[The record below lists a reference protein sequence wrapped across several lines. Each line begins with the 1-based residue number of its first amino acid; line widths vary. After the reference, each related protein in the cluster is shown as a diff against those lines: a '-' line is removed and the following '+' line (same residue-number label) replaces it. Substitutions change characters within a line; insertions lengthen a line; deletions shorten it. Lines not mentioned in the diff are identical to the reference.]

1 MALSRQDQHRVD
13 LLKKA
18 SAHLRETG
26 APTELADSV
35 DFVLTD
41 EGARFVSR
49 LRWKDLEEES
59 PNLAIR
65 MPRVVRDEIKANV
78 QKKDEAMKKDGSTA
92 ALKKGTSLS
101 MEAAAA
107 LNAFL
112 TDEYTPLRPVRGEH
126 EGPVANLNIRVN
138 ADLRRRVDEYGQ
150 KLLADGELD
159 WAPITS
165 QVLRSWLIDNFTT
178 LPDPE

>member
-18 SAHLRETG
+18 SAHLRNTG

-49 LRWKDLEEES
+49 LRWKDLEQES
-59 PNLAIR
+59 PNLAVR
-65 MPRVVRDEIKANV
+65 MPRALRDEIKTTV
-78 QKKDEAMKKDGSTA
+78 QQ
-92 ALKKGTSLS
+92 KGTSITT
-101 MEAAAA
+101 EAAAA

-112 TDEYTPLRPVRGEH
+112 ADEYTPLRPVRGEH

-178 LPDPE
+178 LSDPE

>member
-18 SAHLRETG
+18 SAHLRDTG

-49 LRWKDLEEES
+49 LRWKDLEQES
-59 PNLAIR
+59 PNLAVR
-65 MPRVVRDEIKANV
+65 MPRALRDEIKTTV
-78 QKKDEAMKKDGSTA
+78 QQ
-92 ALKKGTSLS
+92 KGTSLPV
-101 MEAAAA
+101 EAAAA

>member
-1 MALSRQDQHRVD
+1 MPLSRQDQYRVD

-18 SAHLRETG
+18 SAHLRNTG
-26 APTELADSV
+26 APTELAESV

-41 EGARFVSR
+41 EGANFVSR
-49 LRWKDLEEES
+49 LRWKGAEQEA
-59 PNLAIR
+59 PNLALR
-65 MPRVVRDEIKANV
+65 MPLAVRDQVKAMAAAEG
-78 QKKDEAMKKDGSTA
+78 KSLTA
-92 ALKKGTSLS
+92 QAT
-101 MEAAAA
+101 AA

-112 TDEYTPLRPVRGEH
+112 DGEFTPERPERAPRGA
-126 EGPVANLNIRVN
+126 GGTVANLNIRVN

-165 QVLRSWLIDNFTT
+165 NVLRSWFVDHFTT

>member
-18 SAHLRETG
+18 SAHLRDTG

-49 LRWKDLEEES
+49 LRWKDLEQES
-59 PNLAIR
+59 PNLAVR
-65 MPRVVRDEIKANV
+65 MPRALRDEIKTTV
-78 QKKDEAMKKDGSTA
+78 QQKD
-92 ALKKGTSLS
+92 TSLPA
-101 MEAAAA
+101 EAAAA

-112 TDEYTPLRPVRGEH
+112 ADEYTPLRPVRGEH

-138 ADLRRRVDEYGQ
+138 ADLRRQVDEYGQ

-178 LPDPE
+178 LSDPE

>member
-18 SAHLRETG
+18 SAHLRENG
-26 APTELADSV
+26 APTELADTV

-49 LRWKDLEEES
+49 LRWKDLEQES
-59 PNLAIR
+59 PNLAVR
-65 MPRVVRDEIKANV
+65 MPRALRDEIKTTV
-78 QKKDEAMKKDGSTA
+78 QR
-92 ALKKGTSLS
+92 KGTSLPA
-101 MEAAAA
+101 EAAAA

-112 TDEYTPLRPVRGEH
+112 ADDYTPLRPVRGEH

-138 ADLRRRVDEYGQ
+138 ADLRRRVDKYGQ

-178 LPDPE
+178 LSDPE

>member
-18 SAHLRETG
+18 SAHLRDTG
-26 APTELADSV
+26 APTELADTV

-49 LRWKDLEEES
+49 LRWQDLEQES
-59 PNLAIR
+59 PNLAVR
-65 MPRVVRDEIKANV
+65 MPRALRDEIKTTV
-78 QKKDEAMKKDGSTA
+78 QQKS
-92 ALKKGTSLS
+92 TSLPA
-101 MEAAAA
+101 EAAAA

-112 TDEYTPLRPVRGEH
+112 ADEYTPLRPVRGEH

-138 ADLRRRVDEYGQ
+138 AELRRRVDEYGQ

-165 QVLRSWLIDNFTT
+165 QVLRSWLIDHFTT

>member
-18 SAHLRETG
+18 SAHLRDTG

-49 LRWKDLEEES
+49 LRWKDLEQES
-59 PNLAIR
+59 PNLAVR
-65 MPRVVRDEIKANV
+65 MPRALRDEIKTTV
-78 QKKDEAMKKDGSTA
+78 QQKD
-92 ALKKGTSLS
+92 TSLPV
-101 MEAAAA
+101 EAAAA

-178 LPDPE
+178 LSDPE

>member
-18 SAHLRETG
+18 SAHLRNTG

-49 LRWKDLEEES
+49 LRWKDLEQES
-59 PNLAIR
+59 PNLAVR
-65 MPRVVRDEIKANV
+65 MPRALRDEIKTTV
-78 QKKDEAMKKDGSTA
+78 QQ
-92 ALKKGTSLS
+92 KGTSLPA
-101 MEAAAA
+101 EAAAA

-112 TDEYTPLRPVRGEH
+112 ADEYTPLRPVRGEH

-178 LPDPE
+178 LSDPE